1 MNSRINKVENTDGWL
16 AEEALSSVIHE
27 SVNNWYEM
35 LSLLWS
41 KRGWPGSVAL
51 LPTVNTGRSQA
62 LRKTAAGSSLLWV
75 HPPSHSYVCLVLAEF
90 CSFEH
95 YGCKYTEALFLT
107 MSWFQAAL
115 IASIDRKCLL
125 SLQGRELPRVSDLLL
140 HCSQVISTRAS
151 TLPGFWENL
160 LHCCLSL
167 SCCAGS
173 VLISLVPAYQVDR
186 FSLLGRY
193 TFHSSRK
200 Y

>member
-1 MNSRINKVENTDGWL
+1 MIKKGVAWFSGPSPHSEHREKPSPQENSCRKL
-16 AEEALSSVIHE
+16 PALGPPT
-27 SVNNWYEM
+27 
-35 LSLLWS
+35 LSLLC
-41 KRGWPGSVAL
+41 
-51 LPTVNTGRSQA
+51 LPI
-62 LRKTAAGSSLLWV
+62 
-75 HPPSHSYVCLVLAEF
+75 VLAEF

-173 VLISLVPAYQVDR
+173 VLISLVPAYQVDG